1 MTPDEP
7 ERECVMDKLT
17 RILLIDDEEDFC
29 FFVKG
34 NLEAGGQFK
43 VLAVQNGSEGL
54 ESAKGTRPDL
64 ILLDMVMP
72 DMSGD
77 EVAQELAR
85 DPVLK
90 DIPVIFLTAIVTRED
105 IGDQNISRIGDRYF
119 IAKPIDTQ
127 GLIQAIHHVLHQT
140 SDQGAS

>member
-7 ERECVMDKLT
+7 ERECVMDKLI

-43 VLAVQNGSEGL
+43 VLTVNNGSEGL
-54 ESAKGTRPDL
+54 ESAKRIRPDL

-77 EVAQELAR
+77 EVALELAR
-85 DPVLK
+85 DSELK
-90 DIPVIFLTAIVTRED
+90 DTPVIFLTAIVTRDET
-105 IGDQNISRIGDRYF
+105 GNQNLSRIGGRYF

-127 GLIQAIHHVLHQT
+127 GLIQAIHHVLHHT

>member
-127 GLIQAIHHVLHQT
+127 GLIQAIHHVLHHT
-140 SDQGAS
+140 SDQGAN